1 MIVSNFE
8 EVVEVVRGAIA
19 VGVAP
24 GAAFA
29 VGSSSAWRSWSIGA
43 QFASGEGSVGD
54 AIWDLA
60 SLTKVIATTAL
71 VESSPWDLDAP
82 VVSVLPEFA
91 SPAATF
97 RQLLLHESGLPA
109 SVRVVGSTPE
119 EVRAEI
125 LATPLEAAPG
135 SRTVY
140 SDVGFVALGVA
151 LERRAGESLD
161 RLFVDRIAGPLEMNQ
176 TCFNPSLALRRRCA
190 PTEPVEPWRA
200 DLREVRGEASLEI
213 AALETDRLGRRWIR
227 GEVHDPT
234 AYRMGKVAG
243 HAGLFG
249 SVDDLARFAQAML
262 RSSSEAFTRRA
273 GPNSSRALGWDTP
286 EPGSSGEAF
295 GPRAYGHTGF
305 TGTSLWCDPDA
316 DLFAI
321 LLTNRVHPS
330 ASDQRIRRLR
340 RDFHDAVMRDRR

>member
-8 EVVEVVRGAIA
+8 EVAEVVRGAVA

-24 GAAFA
+24 GAAFG
-29 VGSSSAWRSWSIGA
+29 VGSSSDWRSGTAGA
-43 QFASGEGSVGD
+43 QFASGEGSVED

-60 SLTKVIATTAL
+60 SLTKVVATTAL
-71 VESSPWDLDAP
+71 VESIQLDLDAP

-91 SPAATF
+91 SPVATF

-109 SVRVVGSTPE
+109 SVRVVGS
-119 EVRAEI
+119 AHSEI

-135 SRTVY
+135 TRTVY

-151 LERRAGESLD
+151 LERLAGEALD
-161 RLFVDRIAGPLEMNQ
+161 RLFGDRIAGPLEM
-176 TCFNPSLALRRRCA
+176 TETGFDPSLALRRRCA

-200 DLREVRGEASLEI
+200 ALREVRGEDSPEI

-262 RSSSEAFTRRA
+262 RSSSAAFTRRA

-330 ASDQRIRRLR
+330 ASDQRIRGLR
-340 RDFHDAVMRDRR
+340 RDFHEAVMRDRR